1 MTQAREHRLSLLDV
15 ATIVVTL
22 VLAVLAAWIALRG
35 PTGQV
40 PVHFG
45 IDGRPDRW
53 GSRFEIVGVIGLLAG
68 MTAAIGGG
76 MSLFARRAD
85 DAARARSLRI
95 GQFVV
100 VVSMGLCGL
109 LIANLVLAAAAG
121 ASLQLKATPLI
132 ISLILVLTGA
142 VLGRVSPNPFV
153 GVRTPWT
160 YKSRRSWDRTNRL
173 GGRLLFLTGLAGL
186 ALTPFVP
193 TPWAFTG
200 LIVLILLTTA
210 LTVFESWRVWRD
222 DPERQPF

>member
-1 MTQAREHRLSLLDV
+1 MTQAGRHRLSLLDV

-22 VLAVLAAWIALRG
+22 ALAVVALWIALRG
-35 PTGQV
+35 PAGPV

-45 IDGRPDRW
+45 IDGQPDRW
-53 GSRFEIVGVIGLLAG
+53 GSRFEIVVLLAFFALL
-68 MTAAIGGG
+68 TAAIGGG
-76 MSLFARRAD
+76 MSLYAD
-85 DAARARSLRI
+85 RTLDPARARGLKL
-95 GQFVV
+95 GQFIAVGTL
-100 VVSMGLCGL
+100 GLSGMMV
-109 LIANLVLAAAAG
+109 AHKVLAANTG
-121 ASLQLKATPLI
+121 ASLSASTTPLLM
-132 ISLILVLTGA
+132 SLILVLTGA
-142 VLGRVSPNPFV
+142 FLGRVSPNPFI

-200 LIVLILLTTA
+200 LITLILLTTA

>member
-1 MTQAREHRLSLLDV
+1 MTDVREHRLSLLDV

-35 PTGQV
+35 PSGPV

-53 GSRFEIVGVIGLLAG
+53 GSRFEIVGVIALLAA
-68 MTAAIGGG
+68 MTGAVGGG
-76 MSLFARRAD
+76 MSVFARRAVD
-85 DAARARSLRI
+85 TARARSLRI

-100 VVSMGLCGL
+100 VASMGLCGL
-109 LIANLVLAAAAG
+109 LIANQVLAAVSGDAM
-121 ASLQLKATPLI
+121 QLKATPLI
-132 ISLILVLTGA
+132 MSLILILTGA

-193 TPWAFTG
+193 TPWAFTA
-200 LIVLILLTTA
+200 LIALILLTTA

>member
-1 MTQAREHRLSLLDV
+1 MTDVREHRLSLLDV

-22 VLAVLAAWIALRG
+22 ALAVVALWIALRG
-35 PTGQV
+35 PAGPV

-53 GSRFEIVGVIGLLAG
+53 GSRFEIVALLGFFAFL
-68 MTAAIGGG
+68 TAAIGGG
-76 MSLFARRAD
+76 MSLYADRAPDPARK
-85 DAARARSLRI
+85 RSLGV
-95 GQFVV
+95 GQFITVATLG
-100 VVSMGLCGL
+100 MTGLMVGHK
-109 LIANLVLAAAAG
+109 VLAEAAG
-121 ASLQLKATPLI
+121 IPLSASATPLLM
-132 ISLILVLTGA
+132 SLILVLTGA
-142 VLGRVSPNPFV
+142 LLGRVSPNPFV

-186 ALTPFVP
+186 VLTPFVP
-193 TPWAFTG
+193 TRWAFSV
-200 LIVLILLTTA
+200 LIVLILLTAA

>member
-1 MTQAREHRLSLLDV
+1 MTEARRYRLSLLDV

-22 VLAVLAAWIALRG
+22 ALAVVALWIALRG
-35 PTGQV
+35 PTGPF

-45 IDGRPDRW
+45 IDGQPDRR
-53 GSRFEIVGVIGLLAG
+53 GSRFEIVVLLAFFALL
-68 MTAAIGGG
+68 TAAIGGG
-76 MSLFARRAD
+76 MSLYADRTPDPARVRG
-85 DAARARSLRI
+85 LKL
-95 GQFVV
+95 GQFIAVATL
-100 VVSMGLCGL
+100 GLSGMMV
-109 LIANLVLAAAAG
+109 AHKVLAANAG
-121 ASLQLKATPLI
+121 ASLSASTTPLLM
-132 ISLILVLTGA
+132 SLILVLTGA
-142 VLGRVSPNPFV
+142 FLGRVSPNPFI

-186 ALTPFVP
+186 VLTPFVP
-193 TPWAFTG
+193 APWAFTA

>member
-1 MTQAREHRLSLLDV
+1 MTPAREHSLLLLDV

-53 GSRFEIVGVIGLLAG
+53 GSRFEIVGVIGLLAA
-68 MTAAIGGG
+68 MTGAIGGG

-193 TPWAFTG
+193 TAWAFTG

-210 LTVFESWRVWRD
+210 LTVFESWRVWRE